1 MLKHFVADE
10 YVKSVFEVDLHKLKQ
25 QGKKVILTDL
35 DNTLVGTNVALP
47 TPEII
52 TF

>member
-25 QGKKVILTDL
+25 QGKKS
-35 DNTLVGTNVALP
+35 
-47 TPEII
+47 
-52 TF
+52 F